1 MPDTLRPGEFY
12 GETWT
17 RHILPGFELMEAVY
31 PPGHEFP
38 KHSHECACF
47 SIMVRGRMKEN
58 YGSRTLESYEQTI
71 GFNAADEPHS
81 NSISSSGARFLI
93 LELGIEQTRRA
104 QQYSPRFNRSA
115 VFNHGEL
122 SWLGLR
128 LFREAEQDDV
138 VSRLAI
144 EGLALEMIATVCR
157 LNEPRRSQTPR
168 WLTHAH
174 DLLHDQFAEPLSV
187 TAIAKTVDV
196 HPVHLSRSFRKHY
209 SSSIGD
215 YVRSLRIEKAR
226 SLLLSTAS
234 SLAEIAAISGF
245 CDQAH
250 LSHVFK
256 RYVGM
261 TPGQY
266 RRTFWPRCGSQEFD
280 G

>member
-1 MPDTLRPGEFY
+1 MPNTLRPGEFY

-31 PPGHEFP
+31 PPGRELP

-93 LELGIEQTRRA
+93 LELGVEQTKRA

-115 VFNHGEL
+115 VFNQGAL
-122 SWLGLR
+122 SWLGLK
-128 LFREAEQDDV
+128 LFQEAEQDDA
-138 VSRLAI
+138 VSPLAI
-144 EGLALEMIATVCR
+144 EGLALEMIATLCR
-157 LNEPRRSQTPR
+157 LNEPRRSQSPR
-168 WLTHAH
+168 WLTQAH
-174 DLLHDQFAEPLSV
+174 DLLRDQFAEPLSV
-187 TAIAKTVDV
+187 TTIAKTVGV
-196 HPVHLSRSFRKHY
+196 HPVHLSRTFRKRY
-209 SSSIGD
+209 CSSIGD

-226 SLLLSTAS
+226 SLLLSTAL
-234 SLAEIAAISGF
+234 SLAEIATISGF

-266 RRTFWPRCGSQEFD
+266 RRTFRPRGGCQEFD